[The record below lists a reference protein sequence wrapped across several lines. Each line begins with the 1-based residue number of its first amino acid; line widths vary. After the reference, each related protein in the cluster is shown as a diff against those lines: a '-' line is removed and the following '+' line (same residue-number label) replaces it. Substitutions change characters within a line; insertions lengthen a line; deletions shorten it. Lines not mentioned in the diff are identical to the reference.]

1 MNVILCFIT
10 IINDRVFLM
19 TQLCPSGILL
29 GLIENL
35 AKENPLV
42 FGFASKSWV
51 LHMCTRRKGGG
62 SLPSPLLTD
71 H

>member
-1 MNVILCFIT
+1 MLFFVLLRLLMI
-10 IINDRVFLM
+10 VFLM
-19 TQLCPSGILL
+19 TQLYPWGILL
-29 GLIENL
+29 SLLENL
-35 AKENPLV
+35 AKENPLA